1 VEDQVAIILASTK
14 GYIDKVPVEK
24 VKEFEKE
31 FLGLLHAQHQPVMDN
46 FRDGKFEDADAELIK
61 KVAVEMASRY

>member
-1 VEDQVAIILASTK
+1 
-14 GYIDKVPVEK
+14 
-24 VKEFEKE
+24 
-31 FLGLLHAQHQPVMDN
+31 VMDN